1 MSRLIWA
8 SALITIALVWYTAGL
23 VLSLKK
29 KRPHSFWCFFIG
41 WLAFDLPGTILMY
54 LIAGKITLNCHTVP
68 GMIGFV
74 LMAIAAG
81 LALKQILNFK
91 EPLMKLFTPIEAI
104 GYIIR
109 LCSYL
114 VGIAIRI

>member
-1 MSRLIWA
+1 
-8 SALITIALVWYTAGL
+8 
-23 VLSLKK
+23 
-29 KRPHSFWCFFIG
+29 
-41 WLAFDLPGTILMY
+41 
-54 LIAGKITLNCHTVP
+54 
-68 GMIGFV
+68 MIGFV

>member
-1 MSRLIWA
+1 MGRLIWA

-81 LALKQILNFK
+81 LALRQIFK
-91 EPLMKLFTPIEAI
+91 FRQKLMRWSRPVEIS
-104 GYIIR
+104 GYIIW
-109 LCSYL
+109 LFSYL